1 MQSFLEEL
9 RTQRWDDHRYYH
21 HSRINQSL
29 QFLSACSFI
38 VAYIMLFEDPVISAL
53 IGWGVASA
61 LLKTPMSSG
70 LATGIVICACMPT
83 TVSTNVVLTKSA
95 GGNEAVS
102 LINAVV
108 GNIIGVAALGLPWGD
123 CIISHDAPVPEC
135 RPHSSPN
142 P

>member
-1 MQSFLEEL
+1 MLPGPENLPASAAHACAGLGL
-9 RTQRWDDHRYYH
+9 KTKVLASAA
-21 HSRINQSL
+21 SRLPLHVLIQL
-29 QFLSACSFI
+29 ICLGI
-38 VAYIMLFEDPVISAL
+38 TPL

-61 LLKTPMSSG
+61 MLKTPMSSG

-108 GNIIGVAALGLPWGD
+108 GNIIGVAA
-123 CIISHDAPVPEC
+123 
-135 RPHSSPN
+135 
-142 P
+142 